1 MALDWNEHYA
11 TGIAPVDEEH
21 KQLFRGVGD
30 LALCL
35 LKGATSKEVQSK
47 LKSMT
52 DLLREHMNR
61 EEELMFEVGC
71 LPDVMIE
78 HAKDH
83 QLFLHHFYEACKEEL
98 TLDELRVFLRYM
110 NFWTRYHVLTID
122 KPVCFQILAIQQ
134 GVSPKDAY
142 LQSARVAERAMPI
155 LQAGMHKTYAD
166 LYDSQLRVV
175 RQNSRLRETQNNLLQ
190 TNQELEDRV
199 AQRTRELTAANN
211 KLRED
216 YMTLQH
222 LNQQLDSTQGQLL
235 QSDKMAAIGQL
246 AAGVAHEINNPI
258 GFVNAN
264 LSTLKSYITTLL
276 DLINTYEQVAD
287 ELPSSVQIRLSS
299 YRQTIELDY
308 VRQDVIELLAESA
321 EGLDRVKQIVQDL
334 KDFARAG
341 EAVWQEADLL
351 KGLDSTLN
359 VVWNELK
366 YKAKVHKEYGELPLV
381 RCVPAQINQV
391 FMNILV
397 NAAHAID
404 KMGDIWLTSG
414 RDGEWVWVQIR
425 DNGKGMSEA
434 VRTRIFEPFFTTK
447 PVGQGTGL
455 GLSLAYGILK
465 KHKGRIE
472 VTSAEGVG
480 TTFTLYLPIAGP
492 DSIEPDEVEPD
503 STE

>member
-1 MALDWNEHYA
+1 MGLDWNNEFSC
-11 TGIAPVDEEH
+11 GIASVDEEH
-21 KQLFRGVGD
+21 RLLFRAVGD

-35 LKGATSKEVQSK
+35 LEGITGSELQARLRTLGAQ
-47 LKSMT
+47 M
-52 DLLREHMNR
+52 REHMND
-61 EEELMFEVGC
+61 EEEMMFEVGC
-71 LPDVMIE
+71 LSEVMIE

-83 QLFLHHFYEACKEEL
+83 QLFLHHLYEACKEEM

-110 NFWTRYHVLTID
+110 NFWMRFHVLTID
-122 KPVCFQILAIQQ
+122 KPVCFQILAIQN
-134 GVSPKDAY
+134 GVDPLDAY
-142 LQSARVAERAMPI
+142 KRSARVAEEAMPI
-155 LQAGMHKTYAD
+155 LQAGLHKTYAE

-175 RQNSRLRETQNNLLQ
+175 RQNSRLRETQQNLLQ

-199 AQRTRELTAANN
+199 ALRTRELTDANR

-216 YMTLQH
+216 YGTLQH
-222 LNQQLDSTQGQLL
+222 LNQQLENTQGQLL

-264 LSTLKSYITTLL
+264 LSTLKSYIATLL

-287 ELPSSVQIRLSS
+287 ELPVAVQQRLSQ
-299 YRQTIELDY
+299 YRESIELDY

-341 EAVWQEADLL
+341 EAVWQEADLQ

-381 RCVPAQINQV
+381 HCVPAQINQV

-404 KMGDIWLTSG
+404 TMGDIWLTTG
-414 RDGEWVWVQIR
+414 REGEWVWVRIR

-434 VRTRIFEPFFTTK
+434 VRSRIFEPFFTTK
-447 PVGQGTGL
+447 SVGQGTGL
-455 GLSLAYGILK
+455 GLSLAYGIIK
-465 KHKGRIE
+465 KHQGRIE
-472 VTSAEGVG
+472 VESEEGVG
-480 TTFTLYLPIAGP
+480 TTFTLFLPIAGL
-492 DSIEPDEVEPD
+492 DG
-503 STE
+503 

>member
-1 MALDWNEHYA
+1 MGLDWNSDFSC
-11 TGIAPVDEEH
+11 GIASIDEEH
-21 KQLFRGVGD
+21 KLLFRAVGD

-35 LKGATSKEVQSK
+35 LEGITGSELQARLKKLGAS
-47 LKSMT
+47 
-52 DLLREHMNR
+52 LREHMNR
-61 EEELMFEVGC
+61 EEEMMFEIGC
-71 LPDVMIE
+71 LSEVMIE
-78 HAKDH
+78 HARDH
-83 QLFLHHFYEACKEEL
+83 QLFLHHLHDVYKEEI

-110 NFWTRYHVLTID
+110 NFWMRFHVLTID
-122 KPVCFQILAIQQ
+122 KPVCFQILAIQN
-134 GVSPKDAY
+134 GVSPLEAY
-142 LQSARVAERAMPI
+142 AQSAHVAEQAMPI

-175 RQNSRLRETQNNLLQ
+175 RQNSRLRETQQSLLQ
-190 TNQELEDRV
+190 SNQELEDRV
-199 AQRTRELTAANN
+199 ALRTRELTDANR

-216 YMTLQH
+216 YETLQQ
-222 LNQQLDSTQGQLL
+222 LNQQLENTQGQLL
-235 QSDKMAAIGQL
+235 QADKMAAIGQL

-264 LSTLKSYITTLL
+264 LSTLKSYVATLL
-276 DLINTYEQVAD
+276 ELINTYEQVAD
-287 ELPSSVQIRLSS
+287 ELPAPIQLRLSQ
-299 YRQTIELDY
+299 YRTSIELDY

-341 EAVWQEADLL
+341 EAVWQEADLQ

-381 RCVPAQINQV
+381 HCVPAQINQV

-404 KMGDIWLTSG
+404 TMGDIWLTTG
-414 RDGEWVWVQIR
+414 REGEWVWVRIR
-425 DNGKGMSEA
+425 DNGKGMPEA
-434 VRTRIFEPFFTTK
+434 IRSRIFEPFFTTK

-455 GLSLAYGILK
+455 GLSLAYGIIK

-472 VTSAEGVG
+472 VESEEGVG
-480 TTFTLYLPIAGP
+480 TTFTLFLPIAGP
-492 DSIEPDEVEPD
+492 EEQPA
-503 STE
+503 ST

>member
-1 MALDWNEHYA
+1 MGLGWDADFS
-11 TGIAPVDEEH
+11 TGIASVDEEH
-21 KQLFRGVGD
+21 KKLFRDVGD

-35 LKGATSKEVQSK
+35 LEGISGKQLQAR
-47 LKSMT
+47 LKI
-52 DLLREHMNR
+52 LGEQLRDQMNT
-61 EEELMFEVGC
+61 EEEMMFEVGC
-71 LPDVMIE
+71 LSEVMIE

-83 QLFLHHFYEACKEEL
+83 QLFLHHLHAACKEEM

-110 NFWTRYHVLTID
+110 NFWMRFHVLTID
-122 KPVCFQILAIQQ
+122 KPVCFQILAIQE
-134 GVSPKDAY
+134 GVSPREAY
-142 LQSARVAERAMPI
+142 LQSVHVAEQAMPVI
-155 LQAGMHKTYAD
+155 QADMHKTYAD

-175 RQNSRLRETQNNLLQ
+175 RQNSRLRETQQGLQQ
-190 TNQELEDRV
+190 TNQELEERV
-199 AQRTRELTAANN
+199 ALRTRELTDANS
-211 KLRED
+211 KLRDD
-216 YMTLQH
+216 YETLQQ
-222 LNQQLDSTQGQLL
+222 LNQQLENTQDQLL

-264 LSTLKSYITTLL
+264 LSTLKSYIATLL
-276 DLINTYEQVAD
+276 DLVNTYEQVAD
-287 ELPSSVQIRLSS
+287 ELPAAVQQRLSQ
-299 YRQTIELDY
+299 YRESIELDY

-321 EGLDRVKQIVQDL
+321 DGLDRVKQIVQDL

-366 YKAKVHKEYGELPLV
+366 YKAKVHKEYSPLPLV

-404 KMGDIWLTSG
+404 KMGDIWLTTG
-414 RDGEWVWVQIR
+414 RNGEWVWVQIR

-434 VRTRIFEPFFTTK
+434 VCARVFEPFFTTK

-465 KHKGRIE
+465 KHKGRIDVASE
-472 VTSAEGVG
+472 EGVG
-480 TTFTLYLPIAGP
+480 TRLTLFLLIAGP
-492 DSIEPDEVEPD
+492 DS
-503 STE
+503 